1 MEISDEFSTWQE
13 LLTVVPQGSV
23 LSPLLFKI
31 CLKDLFHVLEYTD
44 IYNFA
49 GDTALV
55 LVVPNLNKATMLNM
69 TVHYL

>member
-23 LSPLLFKI
+23 LGPLLFKI
-31 CLKDLFHVLEYTD
+31 CLKDLFIVLEYTD

-49 GDTALV
+49 DDTTPHFSSPDINQTLA
-55 LVVPNLNKATMLNM
+55 NI
-69 TVHYL
+69 